1 MKERRWECSARRVES
16 EQAGKW
22 SRMEWM
28 SGSTEYPGEANGLNL
43 MRD

>member
-1 MKERRWECSARRVES
+1 MKERRCECSSRRVES
-16 EQAGKW
+16 EQTEKW

-28 SGSTEYPGEANGLNL
+28 PGSTKYPGEANGLNL